1 MSERDVVRAQTFLV
15 GNGAMK
21 AEIRAQST
29 SDAVDVPYVE

>member
-1 MSERDVVRAQTFLV
+1 MSKRGVVRAQTFLV
-15 GNGAMK
+15 GKGAMK